1 MNGRRAFLIGG
12 ACLGAAGAAY
22 ALTPRQH
29 YTLVGDVTL
38 SSLVPTRFGS
48 WAGRDA
54 SDLVAPPAEGSLEAR
69 LYQETVERVYQH
81 QTTGAEVM
89 MLLAHGAAQTN
100 SLQLHRPEVCYPAFG
115 FRLSGSRV
123 LAIPVTSRVTVPSR
137 RLIADAPQRRESIVY
152 WTRLGEYLPVD
163 GSQQRIDR
171 VKIAMHGLVADGV
184 LSRFSMI
191 GENAETNTAVLA
203 RFVSELLLAASHA
216 GRRALIGSA
225 LANDFG

>member
-1 MNGRRAFLIGG
+1 MNSRRAFIIGG

-22 ALTPRQH
+22 ALTPRRR
-29 YTLVGDVTL
+29 YSLVGDVTL
-38 SSLVPTRFGS
+38 SSLVPISFGP

-54 SDLVAPPAEGSLEAR
+54 SDLVAPPSEGSLEAR

-81 QTTGAEVM
+81 QATGAQVM

-100 SLQLHRPEVCYPAFG
+100 ELQLHRPEVCYPAFG

-123 LAIPVTSRVTVPSR
+123 LEIPVTSRVAVPSR

-152 WTRLGEYLPVD
+152 WTRLGDYLPVD
-163 GSQQRIDR
+163 GSQQRVDR
-171 VKIAMHGLVADGV
+171 VKLAMQGLIADGV
-184 LSRFSMI
+184 LSRVSMI
-191 GENAETNTAVLA
+191 GENAEANTAVLS
-203 RFVSELLLAASHA
+203 RFVSDLLLAASDS

-225 LANDFG
+225 LANAFA